1 MSDKPPPS
9 SSSIDDPSAD
19 QDGNSNDPNSS
30 EPAPEK
36 KDPSISKSK
45 LRKIPPIPIRRSN
58 NHKEE
63 TLNPISEEDV
73 VVINGDEYESG
84 FGGMD
89 DSSPILASA
98 LGLNHIRTRSDPA
111 ASSVP
116 SRFSTASAAVS
127 YSLMDKKDKDGA
139 DVNKHKWTLP
149 RDPVKKS
156 QWTQS
161 KSLRV
166 PFVLNPGLQ
175 GLDTAKEIQ
184 SPRFQAILRVTSGRR
199 KRCPADVKSFSHELN
214 SKGVRP
220 FPFWKSRALGHPEEI
235 MAIIRTKFDRLKEEV
250 NSDLGIL
257 AGDLVSILEK
267 NTDAHPEW
275 RETLEDLLVVARK
288 CAMMSP
294 TEFWKKCEA
303 IVQNLDDRRQEL
315 PMGILKQA
323 HTRILF
329 ILTRCTRLLQFQNES
344 IFEDEH
350 ILGLHQLSDLGVY
363 PEQIFGG
370 GCQGSKSSF
379 SGKEATKEHLKKSQ
393 DHDDQNL
400 NSSDPVECGTAKSTD
415 SCRDRISSW
424 KKLPSAA
431 EKNQRKGHDEIDT
444 PCKDKE
450 KVVENNE
457 NLNTPECIP
466 EGTDVSSNVKKVTW
480 GFWGDQ
486 QSVLYE
492 NSMICR
498 ICEVEIPT
506 VHVEFHS
513 RICTVVDRCDLKGL
527 TVNER
532 LERVAETL
540 EKILETCTPKGSD
553 TAEGSPE
560 VSRVSTPSV
569 TEELDA
575 LSPRQNNLSH
585 GCSEHMVECVPEADN
600 AFVMD
605 ELKGSTEMSCKT
617 RSTLMPDQGIAA
629 SSAGSITPRSPL
641 LTPRTSQLELLFGGR
656 RVISEHENFQ
666 QIHKLL
672 DIARCVASVNTTD
685 YSTLEYL
692 VDRLEDLKY
701 AIQDRK
707 VDALIVETFGR
718 RIEKLLQE
726 KYVHLCGQID
736 DEKVDSSNFVVD
748 EDSSVE
754 DEAVRSLRA
763 SPMNTNGK
771 DRTSIEDFEII
782 KPISR
787 GAFGRVFLARKRATG
802 DLFAIKVLKKAD
814 MIRKNAV
821 ESILAERNILISVR
835 NPFVVRF
842 FYSFTCRENLYLV
855 MEYLNGGDLYSL
867 LRNLGCLEED
877 MARVYIAEVVLAL
890 EYLHSMNVIHRDLKP
905 DNLLIAHDGHIK
917 LTDFGLSKV
926 GLINST
932 DDLSGPA
939 NTAPLGD
946 DEPKNAGQ
954 HTGKREQRQKQSAVG
969 TPDYL
974 APEILL
980 GMGHGATADWWSV
993 GVILFEL
1000 LVGIP
1005 PFNAET
1011 PQQIFDNIMNRDIP
1025 WPHVP
1030 EEMSYEAYHLIDQL
1044 LIENPV
1050 QRLGATGAREVKQH
1064 PFFKNINWDTL
1075 ARQKAAFIPA
1085 AEGAYDTSYFTSRY
1099 IWSTTD
1105 EHLSVAASDFDDMTE
1120 TCSVSCSSSSFS
1132 NQHDEDADEFGTL
1145 ADFGAPNLQVK
1156 YSFSNFSFKHLTT
1169 SITINIIAPP
1179 PPHNHHV
1186 TTTTTSSL
1194 LPPPPLPPPLLSP
1207 PPQPTSNL
1215 SQLASINYD
1224 LVVKSNQDSPE
1235 GSKHL
1240 LNVHL
1245 LERTGIRFLN
1255 ENKARPG
1262 SQIRQ
1267 FAGRVSVAKL
1277 ESSHSTFYQLN

>member
-1 MSDKPPPS
+1 MSNNPS
-9 SSSIDDPSAD
+9 SSSSSSPNKFDDQTTTTSSTTTD
-19 QDGNSNDPNSS
+19 QNDS
-30 EPAPEK
+30 EK
-36 KDPSISKSK
+36 KDITKSK
-45 LRKIPPIPIRRSN
+45 LRKIPPIPIRRPN
-58 NHKEE
+58 KDE
-63 TLNPISEEDV
+63 TLNSILED
-73 VVINGDEYESG
+73 GRGGEYESS
-84 FGGMD
+84 FGG
-89 DSSPILASA
+89 DSSPIVASA
-98 LGLNHIRTRSDPA
+98 LGLNHIRTRSD
-111 ASSVP
+111 ASPLP
-116 SRFSTASAAVS
+116 SRFSTTPSSAPPVIASSSDHNNVRDAV
-127 YSLMDKKDKDGA
+127 
-139 DVNKHKWTLP
+139 DVNKPKWTLP

-156 QWTQS
+156 LLNTQS
-161 KSLRV
+161 KSLRL
-166 PFVLNPGLQ
+166 PFILNPALQ
-175 GLDTAKEIQ
+175 ALDTAKEIQ

-199 KRCPADVKSFSHELN
+199 KRNPADVKSFSHELN

-220 FPFWKSRALGHPEEI
+220 FPFWKSRALAHPEEI

-267 NTDAHPEW
+267 NADAHPEW

-294 TEFWKKCEA
+294 SEFWTKCET
-303 IVQNLDDRRQEL
+303 IVQNLDDKRQEL

-329 ILTRCTRLLQFQNES
+329 ILTRCTRLLQFQNENM
-344 IFEDEH
+344 FEDEH

-363 PEQIFGG
+363 PAQMYEGG
-370 GCQGSKSSF
+370 FQVPTKSSLV
-379 SGKEATKEHLKKSQ
+379 GKEANEKHPKKPQ
-393 DHDDQNL
+393 DHDDQKWG
-400 NSSDPVECGTAKSTD
+400 SSEPVEPGTAKSVD
-415 SCRDRISSW
+415 SCRDRMSSW
-424 KKLPSAA
+424 KKLPCAA
-431 EKNQRKGHDEIDT
+431 EKNQRKDDEIST
-444 PCKDKE
+444 PCKDKTDSD
-450 KVVENNE
+450 KTALGISDSSENV
-457 NLNTPECIP
+457 NTPECLP
-466 EGTDVSSNVKKVTW
+466 DASDVPPNVKRVTW
-480 GFWGDQ
+480 GLWGDQ
-486 QSVLYE
+486 HSVAYE

-513 RICTVVDRCDLKGL
+513 RICTIADRCDLKGL

-560 VSRVSTPSV
+560 VARVSTSSV
-569 TEELDA
+569 SEEIDG
-575 LSPRQNNLSH
+575 LSPRANCSSHACSKNLA
-585 GCSEHMVECVPEADN
+585 EYVPEDQN
-600 AFVMD
+600 ALFMD
-605 ELKGSTEMSCKT
+605 ELKVSTGISCKT
-617 RSTLMPDQGIAA
+617 LSAVIPDPGIAA
-629 SSAGSITPRSPL
+629 SSAGSMTPRSPL
-641 LTPRTSQLELLFGGR
+641 MTPRTSQLDLLLGGR
-656 RVISEHENFQ
+656 WLISECENFQ
-666 QIHKLL
+666 QINKLL
-672 DIARCVASVNTTD
+672 DIARSVASVNSTD
-685 YSTLEYL
+685 YSTLAYL

-707 VDALIVETFGR
+707 VDALVVETFGR

-726 KYVHLCGQID
+726 KYVHLCAQID
-736 DEKVDSSNFVVD
+736 DEKVDSSSFTVD
-748 EDSSVE
+748 EDSS
-754 DEAVRSLRA
+754 DSVRGT
-763 SPMNTNGK
+763 PMNTNGK

-842 FYSFTCRENLYLV
+842 FYSFTCRDNLYLV

-867 LRNLGCLEED
+867 LRNLGCLEEE
-877 MARVYIAEVVLAL
+877 MARIYIAELVLAL
-890 EYLHSMNVIHRDLKP
+890 EYLHSMNVIHRDIKP
-905 DNLLIAHDGHIK
+905 DNLLIARDGHIK

-939 NTAPLGD
+939 NTSLGD
-946 DEPKNAGQ
+946 NEPKHSEQQTA
-954 HTGKREQRQKQSAVG
+954 KREQRQKQSAVG

-980 GMGHGATADWWSV
+980 GMGHGTTADWWSV

-1000 LVGIP
+1000 LVGVP

-1025 WPHVP
+1025 WPYVP
-1030 EEMSYEAYHLIDQL
+1030 EEMSHEAFDLIDQL

-1050 QRLGATGAREVKQH
+1050 QRLGATGAREVKRH
-1064 PFFKNINWDTL
+1064 PFFKDINWDTL

-1085 AEGAYDTSYFTSRY
+1085 ADSAYDTSYFTSRY
-1099 IWSTTD
+1099 IWSNAD

-1120 TCSVSCSSSSFS
+1120 TCSASCSSSSYS
-1132 NQHDEDADEFGTL
+1132 NQQDEDGDECGNL
-1145 ADFGAPNLQVK
+1145 ADFGGPNLQVK
-1156 YSFSNFSFKHLTT
+1156 YSFSNFSFK
-1169 SITINIIAPP
+1169 
-1179 PPHNHHV
+1179 
-1186 TTTTTSSL
+1186 
-1194 LPPPPLPPPLLSP
+1194 
-1207 PPQPTSNL
+1207 NL

-1224 LVVKSNQDSPE
+1224 LVVKNNQDSP
-1235 GSKHL
+1235 
-1240 LNVHL
+1240 
-1245 LERTGIRFLN
+1245 
-1255 ENKARPG
+1255 KAPNTT
-1262 SQIRQ
+1262 
-1267 FAGRVSVAKL
+1267 
-1277 ESSHSTFYQLN
+1277 H